1 MVLSLTH
8 VYHVSRVSMCYTMGN
23 ASHVRLA
30 ARPAHPQQH
39 AQPALL
45 DINYQITIASN
56 VLATA

>member
-1 MVLSLTH
+1 
-8 VYHVSRVSMCYTMGN
+8 MGN

-30 ARPAHPQQH
+30 ARHAHPQQH

-45 DINYQITIASN
+45 DINYQIVIASN